1 MWRSTLGRSRSEPT
15 VITASSSWRRLR
27 GPALLGW
34 LTDPEAS
41 DKNAPMTVRVFLLDD
56 HEIVR
61 RGLKELLEGE
71 EDLVVVGEAG
81 TAAEAL
87 ARIPAAA
94 PHVAVLDVRLP

>member
-1 MWRSTLGRSRSEPT
+1 MWRRTLGRSRSEPT

-27 GPALLGW
+27 GPAFDGW
-34 LTDPEAS
+34 LTDPEGS
-41 DKNAPMTVRVFLLDD
+41 DKNVGVPSIRVFLLDD

-87 ARIPAAA
+87 ARIPATA
-94 PHVAVLDVRLP
+94 PNVAVL